1 MLRIKFY
8 LTIVFFL
15 INTSPSFSNSINISV
30 IVDDQII
37 TNYDIEKEGEY
48 LKILNPSLSNLKTE
62 KIKEIAKESLI
73 NEIIKKK
80 EFEKLID
87 FEKDNVFVTGYLK
100 DLYTKLNYKNEIEF
114 QESLSDKENYN
125 LSEIKE
131 KIKIEVLWNEFIY
144 LKYKNQIKIDTT
156 KLSKKVQDMSNKTKT
171 EYLLSEIVFQ
181 KNNEDLENLIEKI
194 KFSISEIGFNNTA
207 NIYSI
212 SESSKLGGKI
222 GWVDENNLSEIIF
235 KNLNK
240 ISKNEFTDVIPLGN
254 NFIILKI
261 EDTRLK
267 KISIDKKEQLN
278 RMIKFE
284 TNKQLNQ
291 FSRIY
296 FNKAKLNYSINEI

>member
-1 MLRIKFY
+1 M
-8 LTIVFFL
+8 
-15 INTSPSFSNSINISV
+15 
-30 IVDDQII
+30 
-37 TNYDIEKEGEY
+37 
-48 LKILNPSLSNLKTE
+48 
-62 KIKEIAKESLI
+62 I

-156 KLSKKVQDMSNKTKT
+156 KLSKKVQDMGNKTKK

-181 KNNEDLENLIEKI
+181 KNNEDLEQLVEKI
-194 KFSISEIGFNNTA
+194 TFSISEIGFNNTA

-240 ISKNEFTDVIPLGN
+240 IDKNEFTDVIPLGN